1 MTAKFGLLGHP
12 LGHSFSKKFH
22 NERFQTLGIDAV
34 YENYDLADVNDLV
47 KVLGEEKQLMGL
59 NVTIPYK
66 QDVMRFLDELDPV
79 AEKIGAVNVVK
90 IGHIDESSPL
100 WGKTKVEGVY
110 LKGYNS
116 DIIGF
121 TESIRPMLK
130 PTHRKALILGTG
142 GASKAIKVALENMG
156 IETKYVSRTKGEG
169 RLTYGEL
176 TPGLMDEYRVIVNC
190 SPLGMYPKT
199 DQCPDIPYDCLT
211 SEHACFDVVYNPET
225 TLFMKKAQAK
235 GASVKCGYEMLV
247 GQAIASYEIWTS
259 R

>member
-100 WGKTKVEGVY
+100 W
-110 LKGYNS
+110 
-116 DIIGF
+116 
-121 TESIRPMLK
+121 
-130 PTHRKALILGTG
+130 
-142 GASKAIKVALENMG
+142 
-156 IETKYVSRTKGEG
+156 
-169 RLTYGEL
+169 
-176 TPGLMDEYRVIVNC
+176 
-190 SPLGMYPKT
+190 
-199 DQCPDIPYDCLT
+199 
-211 SEHACFDVVYNPET
+211 
-225 TLFMKKAQAK
+225 
-235 GASVKCGYEMLV
+235 
-247 GQAIASYEIWTS
+247 
-259 R
+259 